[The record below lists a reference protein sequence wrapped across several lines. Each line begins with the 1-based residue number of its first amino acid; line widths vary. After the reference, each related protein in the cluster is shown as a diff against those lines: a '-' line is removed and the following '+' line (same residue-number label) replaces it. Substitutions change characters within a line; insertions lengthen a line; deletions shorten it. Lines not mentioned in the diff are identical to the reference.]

1 MTPLDKTDLKI
12 LEALQNDAKINAK
25 TLAADLH
32 LSKTPIYERI
42 KRLEEEG
49 VIKQYVALVDPEKIG
64 LPLVVFC
71 NVTLSTHDN
80 EHIRQFHEAIAD
92 IDEIMECYSIGGIHD
107 FFLKVVVK
115 DLKAHDRFVFEKL
128 TKIKGISKMQSS
140 FVLSEMKHTTAFKP
154 ALG

>member
-49 VIKQYVALVDPEKIG
+49 VIKQYVALVDPE
-64 LPLVVFC
+64 
-71 NVTLSTHDN
+71 
-80 EHIRQFHEAIAD
+80 
-92 IDEIMECYSIGGIHD
+92 
-107 FFLKVVVK
+107 
-115 DLKAHDRFVFEKL
+115 
-128 TKIKGISKMQSS
+128 
-140 FVLSEMKHTTAFKP
+140 
-154 ALG
+154 